1 MPLRINQDILVYAL
15 YEYMLRVQDDLECDL
30 RQVRNNALIHTQADD
45 LDLVYW
51 LEGNV
56 KLQTAREIFGDV
68 SRIIKLYRNNRS
80 PP

>member
-1 MPLRINQDILVYAL
+1 MLPRINQDILVYAL
-15 YEYMLRVQDDLECDL
+15 YEYMLRVEDDLVCDL
-30 RQVRNNALIHTQADD
+30 RQVCNNALSHIQADD

-51 LEGNV
+51 LDGNV